1 MSDDL
6 LYKSVIELKKLLTDK
21 QVSAKEL
28 TELALKRI
36 DETNDKTNAFLYV
49 AGDTAIEEAEGIN
62 ANTVQTGIQTAQ
74 TDLAYTKTIQN
85 NSP

>member
-36 DETNDKTNAFLYV
+36 DETNDKTNAFLFIV
-49 AGDTAIEEAEGIN
+49 
-62 ANTVQTGIQTAQ
+62 
-74 TDLAYTKTIQN
+74 N
-85 NSP
+85 N